1 MSTEPPDRYAEQEL
15 PAQTQEHPGTEAD
28 LTPKADHGEDS
39 YEGHGRLAGK
49 RALIT
54 GGDSGIGRAVALAF
68 AREGADVAINYLPQE
83 QEDAD
88 ETVRLIEDA
97 GRTALALPA
106 DVSERAACFKVVAD
120 TVEGLGGLD
129 VLVSNAA
136 FQMGREGLADLPADE
151 LDHTFRTNVYAMV
164 YLAQAALPH
173 LQPGASII
181 ATSSIQAYQ
190 PDPMLLAYAATKA
203 AIVNLAKGMATELIE
218 QGIRVNVVAPGPVW
232 TPLIPATM
240 PPEKVESF
248 GESEAPIGR
257 AAQPAE
263 LSPAYVYLASNES
276 SYVSGQVLGVTGGAP
291 LI

>member
-1 MSTEPPDRYAEQEL
+1 MSTEPQDRYAEQEL

-54 GGDSGIGRAVALAF
+54 GGDSGIGRAVAIAF

-88 ETVRLIEDA
+88 ETVRLIEAA

-106 DVSERAACFKVVAD
+106 DVSEREACFKVVAD

-136 FQMGREGLADLPADE
+136 FQMGREGLADLPSDE

-218 QGIRVNVVAPGPVW
+218 QGIRVNVVAPGPCGPRSSRRRCRPRRSSPSARARPRSAGPPSPPSCPRPTCTW
-232 TPLIPATM
+232 PRTSRATCRGR
-240 PPEKVESF
+240 SW
-248 GESEAPIGR
+248 GSR
-257 AAQPAE
+257 AARR
-263 LSPAYVYLASNES
+263 
-276 SYVSGQVLGVTGGAP
+276 
-291 LI
+291 